1 MGVKPLFNCQCAFSK
16 DEMWFLN
23 NENMDIKTLNL
34 KHWRYAGI
42 YLHFEMSESTCR

>member
-34 KHWRYAGI
+34 KHRRNAGK
-42 YLHFEMSESTCR
+42 YLQFEMSE